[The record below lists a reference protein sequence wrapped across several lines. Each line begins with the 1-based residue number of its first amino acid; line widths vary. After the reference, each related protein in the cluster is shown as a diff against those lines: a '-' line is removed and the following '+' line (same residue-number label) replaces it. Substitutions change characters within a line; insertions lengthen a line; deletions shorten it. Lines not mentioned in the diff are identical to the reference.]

1 MIMARQQPYRE
12 GADLEAALAH
22 ALDQSGV
29 LSLAELM
36 DYVAADVET
45 VRRHLSGRIARG
57 EAVEL
62 RPVAAPLDERNV
74 FFRWRRPG
82 EDAFRGQQQFF
93 EGARARPGLR
103 WYEGQRIKEND
114 DVHA

>member
-1 MIMARQQPYRE
+1 MIGARQQPFRE
-12 GADLEAALAH
+12 GPDMEAALAYVLH
-22 ALDQSGV
+22 QRSV

-36 DYVAADVET
+36 DYVAADDET
-45 VRRHLSGRIARG
+45 VRRHLSSRVQRG

-62 RPVAAPLDERNV
+62 RPVAAAIDVQNV
-74 FFRWRRPG
+74 FYRWRRPG
-82 EDAFRGQQQFF
+82 EDAFRGQQHFF

-114 DVHA
+114 DVYA